1 MRPRFMTH
9 KALLR
14 AIDSRRIEEAIRQ
27 AERRT
32 SGEIRVSVSR
42 FFWGDVRR
50 VAERAFARLGM
61 MATRHRNGI
70 LFFIVPARRRFVVLG
85 DEGIH
90 ARVGQEFWERVTAA
104 VSEHLRDG
112 DFTLGLVHG
121 IETVG
126 EQLALHFP
134 FDPTTDANELP
145 DEIDFGR
152 KPSQG
157 QQRVGRG
164 QEGE

>member
-1 MRPRFMTH
+1 MRRRFMTH

-14 AIDSRRIEEAIRQ
+14 AIDPGRVEEAIRQ
-27 AERRT
+27 AERKT

-50 VAERAFARLGM
+50 VAERAFNRLGM
-61 MATRHRNGI
+61 TATRERNGI
-70 LFFIVPARRRFVVLG
+70 LFFVVPSRRRFVILG

-90 ARVGQEFWERVTAA
+90 AKVGQEFWERVAAA
-104 VSEHLRDG
+104 VSEHLRHG

-126 EQLALHFP
+126 EQLARHFP
-134 FDPTTDANELP
+134 FDPATDTDELSN
-145 DEIDFGR
+145 EIDFGE
-152 KPSQG
+152 KPPG
-157 QQRVGRG
+157 G
-164 QEGE
+164 